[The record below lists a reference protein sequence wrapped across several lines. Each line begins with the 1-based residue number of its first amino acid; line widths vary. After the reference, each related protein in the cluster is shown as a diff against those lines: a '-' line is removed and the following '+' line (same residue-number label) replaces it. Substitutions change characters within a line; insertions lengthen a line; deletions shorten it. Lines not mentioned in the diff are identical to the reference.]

1 MQFLLFVIINFIFF
15 IEHIFHNIILNIYFD
30 HIHIMCLYRVFS
42 CIAQVITYT
51 LVKLMVEFT
60 IHVRD
65 TKNYSVIQDK
75 K

>member
-1 MQFLLFVIINFIFF
+1 
-15 IEHIFHNIILNIYFD
+15 
-30 HIHIMCLYRVFS
+30 MCLYRVFS